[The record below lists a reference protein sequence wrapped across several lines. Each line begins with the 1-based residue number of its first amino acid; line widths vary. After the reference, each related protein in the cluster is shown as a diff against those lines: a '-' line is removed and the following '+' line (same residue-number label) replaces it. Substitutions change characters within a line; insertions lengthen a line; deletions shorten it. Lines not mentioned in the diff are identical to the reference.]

1 MKKKTIIDL
10 FLSILVTAAV
20 YGILTA
26 PHIGYIFF
34 DIGFRYSQGAC
45 IGCGL
50 ISAIIGH
57 LISDKLKI

>member
-1 MKKKTIIDL
+1 MKKKIIIDL
-10 FLSILVTAAV
+10 LLSILITAAV

-45 IGCGL
+45 IACGL

-57 LISDKLKI
+57 IISDKLIL